1 METKKATDN
10 TSVAQNITRK
20 NYNKKVLYVKDF
32 SLNELRDRLKQISY
46 EELCNHGFLQHAKK
60 SGYVCPKCGNGS
72 GEDGTGIEE
81 HIENNGVFTSM
92 CHKCGENFDN
102 IKILAEHF
110 RLNHKTDFIEIIKRG
125 ASELLNEEFETV
137 ADSFDLELRNLILKD
152 IAESQKNL
160 SAFVERQVGS
170 WRGLTFD
177 TLNYFH
183 CGYLEKWKH
192 PQNIVKG
199 KKVDF
204 SRRVIIP
211 AGSNYNAI
219 ALNEDRYIIPKNCWK
234 MSTGKELF
242 GLDLLHKNIEVLAIV
257 EGEIDAMSIYQA
269 TNGNVF
275 ALATG
280 GAGMKKFV
288 SDLENFFGNLKPRI
302 LILFDNDKAGKD
314 NAPKLR
320 DILVEHNF
328 PAVFKF
334 LVDGEEKRDANDI
347 LQQHDNEKLA
357 ELIDKIIANAQT
369 DFQSVEEKIEEYN
382 KPPETDC
389 DFTLSGDLRRVI
401 YFKGSTDS
409 DNGKRLSALFSSTV
423 KYITDL
429 DKWAFYEKETGVW
442 NIQTSGKNSL
452 ALFLADQAADVIQA
466 NAKNDIEIKRA
477 APFRKHKYA
486 NPAISYFKV
495 SDKVKINSRNFDKNP
510 MLLPVK
516 NGVID
521 LKTGELLPHSPDFF
535 ITKSCPVE
543 YKGLHYRSKKFDD
556 FMQDILPDKQ
566 TRRALLSYFGYSLTG
581 DVSEEKALF
590 ILGNGRNGKGT
601 LMKILLTLLGD
612 YATSFR
618 IEALLKQKFKDG
630 NSATPEFAKLDG
642 CRLAYANEIP
652 PNEKLDV
659 SKFKDL
665 TGGDKFSARK
675 LHSDPQLIEP
685 THKFI
690 LCGQHLPEI
699 VDANDV
705 GYLERLIVVKFPQQF
720 TGDNCNPKL
729 KQELLDP
736 DVLSGVLSVLVSEC
750 IEWQKHGLIISDAM
764 NVEKQNYRD
773 ANNFIADFI
782 SEFCVV
788 SENATCTRKELLQR
802 LKLNYHNEIKDLSD
816 NNLTDML
823 KRALPNIEYRKTKHG
838 KSFFGVG
845 LLDETQSDLNF
856 ETQNHTTAKD
866 ISTLEDD
873 DNDLPF

>member
-1 METKKATDN
+1 MLN
-10 TSVAQNITRK
+10 
-20 NYNKKVLYVKDF
+20 NKF
-32 SLNELRDRLKQISY
+32 ENLRDQLKKISY
-46 EELCNHGFLQHAKK
+46 AELHNHGFLQPAKK
-60 SGYVCPKCGNGS
+60 TGFVCPKCGNGL
-72 GEDGTGIEE
+72 GESGTGIEE
-81 HIENNGVFTSM
+81 HIESNGVITSH
-92 CHKCGENFDN
+92 CLKCDEAFDN
-102 IKILAEHF
+102 IKILASYY
-110 RLNHKTDFIEIIKRG
+110 RLNDKTDFIEIIKRG
-125 ASELLNEEFETV
+125 AAVLLNEEI
-137 ADSFDLELRNLILKD
+137 DSDYIDIKALRDLIFKD
-152 IAESQKNL
+152 ISDSQINL
-160 SAFVERQVGS
+160 RDFVERQGGK

-177 TLNYFH
+177 TLNFFR
-183 CGYLEKWKH
+183 CGYLQNWTH
-192 PQNIVKG
+192 PKNIVTG
-199 KKVDF
+199 KNLVY

-211 AGSNYNAI
+211 TNNNYNAI
-219 ALNEDRYIIPKNCWK
+219 LLNEDRKSIPKPYWK

-242 GLDLLHKNIEVLAIV
+242 GLDLLQKDIEILVIV

-269 TNGNVF
+269 SGGKIF

-280 GAGMKKFV
+280 GAAMKNFV
-288 SDLENFFGNLKPRI
+288 TDLDNFFGKIKPRI
-302 LILFDNDKAGKD
+302 LILFDNDSTGKN

-320 DILVEHNF
+320 DILVEKNF

-334 LVDGEEKRDANDI
+334 LSTGEEKIDANDI
-347 LQQHDNEKLA
+347 LQKDGNEKLSD
-357 ELIDKIIANAQT
+357 LVYNIIDSAQI
-369 DFQSVEEKIEEYN
+369 DFEEVEKQIEEYN
-382 KPPETDC
+382 TQPEIDC
-389 DFTLSGDLRRVI
+389 DFKLSDDLRRVL
-401 YFKGSTDS
+401 YYKGNTDS
-409 DNGKRLSALFSSTV
+409 DNGKRLAALFSSTA

-429 DKWAFYEKETGVW
+429 DKWAFYDKETGVW

-452 ALFLADQAADVIQA
+452 ALFLADQAADIISA
-466 NAKNDIEIKRA
+466 NAKNPIEEKRA

-495 SDKVKINSRNFDKNP
+495 SNKVKINSRDFDKNQ
-510 MLLPVK
+510 MLLPVA

-521 LKTGELLPHSPDFF
+521 LTTGELLPYSSDFF

-543 YKGLHYRSKKFDD
+543 YKGLNYRSKKFDD
-556 FMQDILPDKQ
+556 FMQDILPDEP
-566 TRRALLSYFGYSLTG
+566 TRRAVLRYLGYCLTG

-601 LMKILLTLLGD
+601 LMKIFLTLLGD

-642 CRLAYANEIP
+642 CRFAYANEIP

-675 LHSDPQLIEP
+675 LHSDPILINP

-699 VDANDV
+699 VDANDI
-705 GYLERLIVVKFPQQF
+705 GYLERLIVVKFPKQF
-720 TGDNCNPKL
+720 TGDNCKPKL

-736 DVLSGVLSVLVSEC
+736 DVLSGVLSLLVSEC
-750 IEWQKHGLIISDAM
+750 IEWQKHGLIVSDAM
-764 NVEKQNYRD
+764 NAEKQNYRD

-782 SEFCVV
+782 SEFCVI
-788 SENATCTRKELLQR
+788 SENATCTRKELLKL
-802 LKLNYHNEIKDLSD
+802 LKLNYFNETRGLSD
-816 NNLTDML
+816 HTLTDML
-823 KRALPNIEYRKTKHG
+823 KTALPNVEYRKTKHG
-838 KSFFGVG
+838 KSFFGIG
-845 LLDETQSDLNF
+845 LLDEKQNDLNF
-856 ETQNHTTAKD
+856 ETQNHTTTKD